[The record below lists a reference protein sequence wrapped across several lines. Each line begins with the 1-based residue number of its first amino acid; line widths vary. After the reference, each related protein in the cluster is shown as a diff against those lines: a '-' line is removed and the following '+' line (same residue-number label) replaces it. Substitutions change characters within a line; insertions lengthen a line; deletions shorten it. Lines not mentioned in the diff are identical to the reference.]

1 MNIPNAYLRKSYI
14 NALPQYK
21 IYDIAVPSDEVTP
34 ELYIT
39 VNNILLNEHEEY
51 KSGREWLCAM
61 SLNVWQVNEKG
72 FNSTISLEEVADDI
86 IHCDLVVD
94 GWRIKSRK
102 MFDCKQFEPIETDSQ
117 TIQRLV
123 VTEKIW
129 LWKDA

>member
-1 MNIPNAYLRKSYI
+1 MNIPNAVLRKSYI
-14 NALPQYK
+14 NALPQYR
-21 IYDIAVPSDEVTP
+21 IYDIAVPNDEVTP
-34 ELYIT
+34 DLYIT

-51 KSGREWLCAM
+51 KDGREWLVAM

-86 IHCDLVVD
+86 IHCDLFVD
-94 GWRIKSRK
+94 GWRVKSRK
-102 MFDCKQFEPIETDSQ
+102 MFDCKQFEPIETDTH

>member
-1 MNIPNAYLRKSYI
+1 MNIPNAVLRKSYI
-14 NALPQYK
+14 NALPQYR
-21 IYDIAVPSDEVTP
+21 IYDIAVPNDEVTP
-34 ELYIT
+34 DLYIT

-51 KSGREWLCAM
+51 KDGREWLVAI

-86 IHCDLVVD
+86 IHCDLKVD
-94 GWRIKSRK
+94 GWRVKSRK
-102 MFDCKQFEPIETDSQ
+102 MFDCKQFEPIETDVH

>member
-1 MNIPNAYLRKSYI
+1 MNIPNAVLRRSYI
-14 NALPQYK
+14 NALPQYR
-21 IYDIAVPSDEVTP
+21 IYDVAVPSDEVTP

-39 VNNILLNEHEEY
+39 VNNILLNETEEY
-51 KSGREWLCAM
+51 KTGREWLVAM

-86 IHCDLVVD
+86 IHCDLIVD

-102 MFDCKQFEPIETDSQ
+102 MFDCKQFEPIETDTH

-129 LWKDA
+129 LYNGG